1 MMCTEKLETF
11 LLIVIFVT
19 KFSCM
24 AKAKKKKYKYKEGV
38 TNDLYKKKH
47 TTHNNHVS
55 KKEN

>member
-1 MMCTEKLETF
+1 MYGKGQ
-11 LLIVIFVT
+11 
-19 KFSCM
+19 
-24 AKAKKKKYKYKEGV
+24 KKKYKYKEGV